1 MRVGLSIS
9 PDVRDADFTNLTKK
23 VARLVVVESAS
34 VLGVAGQTRTDAELG
49 VVLPVV
55 HQFPPIR
62 VVHLPDEFAVEK
74 VIMRLIPIAELPDDM
89 VPLIVDDQGGLRTGE
104 VPPA

>member
-1 MRVGLSIS
+1 MIEMKWWILRVEKTSDHKGHA
-9 PDVRDADFTNLTKK
+9 DVF
-23 VARLVVVESAS
+23 
-34 VLGVAGQTRTDAELG
+34 G
-49 VVLPVV
+49 VVDDLPLLV
-55 HQFPPIR
+55 HIFGTGK
-62 VVHLPDEFAVEK
+62 LDLADKLAVEK